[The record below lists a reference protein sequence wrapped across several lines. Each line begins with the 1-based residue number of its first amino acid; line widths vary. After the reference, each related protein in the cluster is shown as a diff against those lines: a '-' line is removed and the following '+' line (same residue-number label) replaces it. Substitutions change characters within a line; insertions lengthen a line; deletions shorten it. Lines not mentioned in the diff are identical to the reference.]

1 MLHAWESL
9 RSYQSYLIG
18 DARMSQKGW
27 LQDIFCAKL
36 KKELDNVKTTIR
48 ELEDKLGESELAH
61 KESEDKYSE
70 LQADYTTL
78 KDELDR
84 LKTAYDDAIKSLS
97 NAVEIPDISEIL
109 EQAVKDG
116 TEKKVDPPNLVNPA
130 AGKMYGLIYDVE
142 TSDNFYYAY
151 DEGPWRQVL
160 DLIHPEVKKAVG
172 FGRSEMAD
180 CDNYAYTTA
189 VFTAL
194 AFNKADK
201 RYQGAIGVAEGYYDQ
216 DIKTTHAFNV
226 VILDDDRML
235 TYEPYSNTWL
245 GDTDIVN
252 TGANKYKVRKINFSN

>member
-1 MLHAWESL
+1 VS
-9 RSYQSYLIG
+9 R
-18 DARMSQKGW
+18 KGL
-27 LQDIFCAKL
+27 LQDIFCAEL
-36 KKELDNVKTTIR
+36 KKELDNVKTTIT
-48 ELEDKLGESELAH
+48 ELEDKLSESESAH
-61 KESEDKYSE
+61 KESEDGYSE
-70 LQADYTTL
+70 LQADYNTL
-78 KDELDR
+78 RDELDR
-84 LKTAYDDAIKSLS
+84 LKVAYDDAIKALS
-97 NAVEIPDISEIL
+97 NAVEIPDVSEIL
-109 EQAVKDG
+109 EQAVNDG

-142 TSDNFYYAY
+142 TSDNVYHAY
-151 DEGPWRQVL
+151 DEGSWRQVL
-160 DLIHPEVKKAVG
+160 DMIHAEVKKAVG
-172 FGRSEMAD
+172 FGSSEIAD

-194 AFNKADK
+194 AFNKAGK

-235 TYEPYSNTWL
+235 TYEPYSNKWL

>member
-1 MLHAWESL
+1 V
-9 RSYQSYLIG
+9 
-18 DARMSQKGW
+18 SQKSW
-27 LQDIFCAKL
+27 LQDILCPKL
-36 KKELDNVKTTIR
+36 KKELDNVKITIR
-48 ELEDKLGESELAH
+48 ELEDKLGESE
-61 KESEDKYSE
+61 EKYSE

-151 DEGPWRQVL
+151 NEGPWRQVL

>member
-1 MLHAWESL
+1 
-9 RSYQSYLIG
+9 
-18 DARMSQKGW
+18 MSQKSW
-27 LQDIFCAKL
+27 LHDIVCPKL

-48 ELEDKLGESELAH
+48 ELEDKLGESE
-61 KESEDKYSE
+61 EKYSE

-151 DEGPWRQVL
+151 NEGPWRQVL

>member
-1 MLHAWESL
+1 MSL
-9 RSYQSYLIG
+9 
-18 DARMSQKGW
+18 KGW
-27 LQDIFCAKL
+27 LQEIFCTEL
-36 KKELDNVKTTIR
+36 KKELDNVKTTIG
-48 ELEDKLGESELAH
+48 ELEDKLSESESAH
-61 KESEDKYSE
+61 KESETKYCE
-70 LQADYTTL
+70 LHADYTTMR
-78 KDELDR
+78 DELDR
-84 LKTAYDDAIKSLS
+84 LKTAYDDAIKALS
-97 NAVEIPDISEIL
+97 NAVEIPDVSEIL
-109 EQAVKDG
+109 EQAVNDE

-130 AGKMYGLIYDVE
+130 SGKMYGLIYDVE
-142 TSDNFYYAY
+142 TSDNVYYAY
-151 DEGPWRQVL
+151 NEGSWKQVL
-160 DLIHPEVKKAVG
+160 DMIHPEVKKAVG
-172 FGRSEMAD
+172 FGSSEIAD

-235 TYEPYSNTWL
+235 TYEPYSNKWL